1 MVQQEEPLVLCII
14 PPRKLT
20 KYSEMGLELE
30 FKDIIQENLVL
41 YNLFKNQG
49 YHK

>member
-14 PPRKLT
+14 PPRKST
-20 KYSEMGLELE
+20 KYSEMGLE

>member
-1 MVQQEEPLVLCII
+1 
-14 PPRKLT
+14 
-20 KYSEMGLELE
+20 MGLKLE

-49 YHK
+49 YKKK

>member
-1 MVQQEEPLVLCII
+1 M
-14 PPRKLT
+14 